1 MGRMKDIF
9 MEVMQMYGTI
19 PDDFNLDE
27 YKLKKEMSDAEW
39 QEHERK
45 AKEYKK
51 REETQRADQ
60 GRDNVQSAD

>member
-9 MEVMQMYGTI
+9 IEVMELYGTI
-19 PDDFNLDE
+19 PDNFDIDE

-45 AKEYKK
+45 IEEHKK
-51 REETQRADQ
+51 REAI
-60 GRDNVQSAD
+60 N